1 MSADLHLHT
10 HYSDGNWS
18 PQELVENAIKLGFK
32 SIAITDHDTVAA
44 LPEAREVAEGKIRL
58 INGIEMNCIW
68 YNPDGLRQDVHILG
82 YMIDPDSNDL
92 KSAMSK
98 QQNART
104 QYVHE
109 TLELLQKKGYGVSYD
124 DVLAA
129 AGKGSIG
136 RPHICAAMMN
146 AGVIKDVNQAYK
158 MLMNRDSEFAI
169 TRKSITPQE
178 AIEAIHASGGI
189 SSLAHPGKDSFIPE
203 LLDELEKVG
212 LKAIEAYH
220 RGHTLSLARKYLKMA
235 KTRNLLVTGG
245 SDCHGPWQNYPASIG
260 TVRIAADIVQRLDE
274 EYELM
279 HSS

>member
-18 PQELVENAIKLGFK
+18 PQELVENAIRLGFK

-44 LPEAREVAEGKIRL
+44 LPEARQTAAGKIR
-58 INGIEMNCIW
+58 IIDGIEMNTIW

-82 YMIDPDSNDL
+82 YMIDPNNAEL
-92 KSAMSK
+92 KSAMTL
-98 QQNART
+98 QQKART
-104 QYVHE
+104 EYVHN
-109 TLELLQKKGYGVSYD
+109 TLELLQAKGYEVSYD

-136 RPHICAAMMN
+136 RPHICAAMLKTG
-146 AGVIKDVNQAYK
+146 AIKDVNQAYR
-158 MLMNRDSEFAI
+158 MLMNRDSEFSI

-178 AIEAIHASGGI
+178 AIKAIHKAGGI
-189 SSLAHPGKDSFIPE
+189 SSLAHPGKEKFIPD
-203 LLDELEKVG
+203 LLDELAKVG

-245 SDCHGPWQNYPASIG
+245 SDCHGPWENYPASIG
-260 TVRIAADIVQRLDE
+260 TVRIAADIVQRLDD
-274 EYELM
+274 EYDRM
-279 HSS
+279 HA